1 MDFQIFNKKSNMN
14 YRIIGD
20 RIHFVYDDL
29 TEMDFYLDELEN
41 KINDI
46 PVAYMSSDERAV
58 LQKYIT
64 ELKEADVI

>member
-1 MDFQIFNKKSNMN
+1 MN